1 MPTLF
6 PGGIDSYVN
15 PSAGSQMND
24 PAAPHTSSH
33 DNLQDG
39 MTAVQTFVLGAISA
53 SLSASFNSLS
63 VASLS
68 SLHGILGVGT
78 ASINTIAVNFLV
90 AGGSGIGPQVTAS
103 MPNLNVA
110 GSMNVA
116 GAANFAGATSFQG
129 LTGAGTASINGLNV
143 AGVAS
148 IATLNFGAANI
159 IISGTAS
166 INTLVTQSLSAFQGI
181 IVAGTASHAGR
192 INAPAVG
199 TSGKPLLNW
208 VPITRQLT
216 TYSAG
221 STAGGFFSMAI
232 ASLPSWSPT
241 AYVRLLP
248 LSVNSSTTSMTIA
261 LGDGVGNTMQQT
273 QYSVINATIAIGPT
287 ELTGLSVASG
297 GCIQPFLSITGP
309 SQAALQVSLFG
320 YYEPS

>member
-1 MPTLF
+1 MPTIF

-15 PSAGSQMND
+15 PSAASQLND
-24 PAAPHTSSH
+24 AVAPHASSH

-39 MTAVQTFVLGAISA
+39 MTAVQTFVLAHAA
-53 SLSASFNSLS
+53 SLASFTTLAVSSLGTFGGLS
-63 VASLS
+63 VGSNASFQNMT
-68 SLHGILGVGT
+68 VNGT
-78 ASINTIAVNFLV
+78 ASIN
-90 AGGSGIGPQVTAS
+90 
-103 MPNLNVA
+103 
-110 GSMNVA
+110 
-116 GAANFAGATSFQG
+116 
-129 LTGAGTASINGLNV
+129 SI
-143 AGVAS
+143 
-148 IATLNFGAANI
+148 T
-159 IISGTAS
+159 
-166 INTLVTQSLSAFQGI
+166 TQSLAAFQGI

-216 TYSAG
+216 TYSAA

-273 QYSVINATIAIGPT
+273 QYSVINATLAIGPT

-297 GCIQPFLSITGP
+297 GCIQPYLSITGP
-309 SQAALQVSLFG
+309 SQAGLQVSLFG